1 MARARPRK
9 NKSLTSLSNII
20 LAEWYRV
27 LPDQPGGPVLP
38 MDAFALTAAFNQILD
53 ESMPCQVVLDV
64 EGEPIK
70 IVVPLP
76 PVRDRPALD
85 RYIRNN
91 KDFRSGMGVAVVFGC
106 GK

>member
-1 MARARPRK
+1 MARARARRDQ
-9 NKSLTSLSNII
+9 SLTAISDII

-27 LPDQPGGPVLP
+27 LPDQPGGQPLE

-53 ESMPCQVVLDV
+53 KPCEVILDQRDQ
-64 EGEPIK
+64 PIK

-76 PVRDRPALD
+76 PVDSRPALD
-85 RYIRNN
+85 LYIRNT
-91 KDFRSGMGVAVVFGC
+91 KDFRHGMGVALVFGC

>member
-1 MARARPRK
+1 MADLNEGRVDLPRSRAR
-9 NKSLTSLSNII
+9 LI
-20 LAEWYRV
+20 
-27 LPDQPGGPVLP
+27 
-38 MDAFALTAAFNQILD
+38 AFALTAAFNQILD
-53 ESMPCQVVLDV
+53 QTTPCQVVLDV